1 MLSRRLRFGDGAG
14 NLFRNGTY
22 RLLMRDLERGKA
34 CAWQER
40 AWAGALR
47 AYLGHRTSQT
57 VLYSLWRA
65 LAYHCDLLIC
75 VAVLAADRVRPR
87 WSGPSCSRRPL
98 CPRAGA
104 GRLPD
109 GLWISDR
116 HAIGFHD
123 QCRAHALVLGHQRRC
138 RCSRCKHCRC
148 HQHCVQHRYNAQN
161 RSCLLSLGRRSSRIV
176 GVRSCAIQ
184 PHGTTTPA
192 PTQKRECVE

>member
-65 LAYHCDLLIC
+65 STTVMKQFLLFTFMAVASEAMAQGAQC
-75 VAVLAADRVRPR
+75 VPERAAMVDTI
-87 WSGPSCSRRPL
+87 
-98 CPRAGA
+98 RACA
-104 GRLPD
+104 R
-109 GLWISDR
+109 SE
-116 HAIGFHD
+116 
-123 QCRAHALVLGHQRRC
+123 ALVLGLQGISERVLEAMGQTER
-138 RCSRCKHCRC
+138 
-148 HQHCVQHRYNAQN
+148 HRFIPE
-161 RSCLLSLGRRSSRIV
+161 RSCSVAYMDAPVLIWPRPDNIAAVYSRTDDPSRSAQ
-176 GVRSCAIQ
+176 VR
-184 PHGTTTPA
+184 
-192 PTQKRECVE
+192 